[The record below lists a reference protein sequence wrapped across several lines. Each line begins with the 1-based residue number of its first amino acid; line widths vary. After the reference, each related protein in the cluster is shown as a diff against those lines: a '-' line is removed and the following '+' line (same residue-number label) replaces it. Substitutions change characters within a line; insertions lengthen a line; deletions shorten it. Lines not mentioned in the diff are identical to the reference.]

1 MRSTTL
7 SNVTRIE
14 PERGWVLV
22 DLQELW
28 VYKDLIYLLIWREI
42 KGRYR
47 QMALGPLWI
56 VIQPLMQIVVFSLV
70 FGRLAKIPSDG
81 IPYPVFAYTALLP
94 WQLFATAVSKSAG
107 SLVANMNIISKVY
120 FPRMVVPIAAVFA
133 GVIDF
138 SLSFGILLVMMLFF
152 ETYPNLAVVLLPFYL
167 LLGIA
172 TALGVGLWLAS
183 LSVRFRDVSF
193 AITYIVQL
201 WFYATP
207 VVYPSSLVPE
217 PWLMLYRLNPMAE
230 VIEGFRWALLNRGHA
245 PDGMTGVVL
254 IEVLVLLVTGAI
266 VFRRTEGSIVD
277 LL

>member
-133 GVIDF
+133 GVVDF
-138 SLSFGILLVMMLFF
+138 SLSFGILLAMMLFF
-152 ETYPNLAVVLLPFYL
+152 DTYPNLAVVLLPFYL

-217 PWLMLYRLNPMAE
+217 QWLMLYRLNPMAE

>member
-7 SNVTRIE
+7 GNVTRIE
-14 PERGWVLV
+14 PEQGWVLV

-28 VYKDLIYLLIWREI
+28 IYKDLIYLLIWREI

-133 GVIDF
+133 GVVDF

-152 ETYPNLAVVLLPFYL
+152 ETYPNLAVLLLPFYL

-193 AITYIVQL
+193 AITYLVQL

-217 PWLMLYRLNPMAE
+217 QWLMLYRLNPMAE

-245 PDGMTGVVL
+245 PDVMTGVVL